1 MCGIVGYVG
10 NKKALPVLIEGLKNL
25 EYRGYD
31 SAGIAYLNNNKINII
46 KEKGKIVNLENV
58 VDFDIESSL
67 GIGHTRWATHGEAN
81 KTNSHPHKVG
91 SITLVHN
98 GIIENYS
105 ELKKE
110 MILNDYTFK
119 SETDTEVGCAVIDYY
134 YKKTNNIIETLSIV
148 KKIFIGSYAMGI
160 IVDNDNKLYAIKN
173 KSPLIIGVGDQENY
187 IASDVPA
194 ILKYTN
200 KYILLDD
207 LEYACINKDLINIY
221 DKNNNIKK
229 IEILT
234 FSGSAEVITKNN
246 YEHFML
252 KEMNE
257 QPDVFLNTFNNEID
271 VDFSKYNK
279 IDIVACGSAYHAG
292 MVGKVLIEEYAN
304 IPVNV
309 EIASEYRYK
318 KLFLNKKTLVI
329 VITQSGETAD
339 TLAALELA
347 NNYCDT
353 LAIVNVVGSSIARS
367 AKKVIYTKAGIEIA
381 VATTKGYLAQVALLS
396 KIALNIGVKNNK
408 ISKLEYKK
416 ILKDIEQIPS
426 LIKELLNRDYTTL
439 ASSIYKSNDVYF
451 LGRLIDYATCLEGS
465 LKLKEI
471 SYIHSEAY
479 AAGELKHGTI
489 SLIEKNTSIISV
501 ITNELIAEKTVSN
514 LKEVKARGAKILVIT
529 TDDLTHAVDCADN
542 IICIPKVC
550 DLLQPILTTIPLQCI
565 SYEVAKLKGCD
576 IDKPKNLAKSVTVE

>member
-31 SAGIAYLNNNKINII
+31 SAGIAYLYKNKINVI
-46 KEKGKIVNLENV
+46 KEKGKICNLENV
-58 VDFDIESSL
+58 IDLTKESSL
-67 GIGHTRWATHGEAN
+67 GIGHTRWATHGIAN
-81 KTNSHPHKVG
+81 KTNSHPHTVG
-91 SITLVHN
+91 DITLVHN

-105 ELKKE
+105 ELKKQ
-110 MILNDYTFK
+110 MIEYGYKFK
-119 SETDTEVGCAVIDYY
+119 SETDTEVACAVIDYY
-134 YKKTNNIIETLSIV
+134 YKKNNNIIESLKTV
-148 KKIFIGSYAMGI
+148 KELFTGSYAMGI
-160 IVDNDNKLYAIKN
+160 MVNNDTNLYAIKN
-173 KSPLIIGVGDQENY
+173 KSPLIIGVGDKENY

-200 KYILLDD
+200 KYMLLND
-207 LEYACINKDLINIY
+207 LEYACINKDIITIY

-229 IEILT
+229 NETLT

-257 QPDVFLNTFNNEID
+257 QPDVFKNTFDSIID
-271 VDFSKYNK
+271 VDFSIYNK

-292 MVGKVLIEEYAN
+292 MIGKFLIEEYAD

-318 KLFLNKKTLVI
+318 KLFLDKKTLVI

-347 NNYCDT
+347 NKTCDT
-353 LAIVNVVGSSIARS
+353 LAIVNVVGSTIARS

-381 VATTKGYLAQVALLS
+381 VATTKGYLAQVAVLA
-396 KIALNIGVKNNK
+396 KIALTIGVKNKK
-408 ISKLEYKK
+408 ISELEYNN
-416 ILKDIEQIPS
+416 ILKDIEKLPY
-426 LIKELLNRDYTTL
+426 LIKELLNRDYKEI
-439 ASSIYKSNDVYF
+439 ASSIYKSNDVYY

-489 SLIEKNTSIISV
+489 SLIEKNTSVISV

-542 IICIPKVC
+542 IICIPRVC
-550 DLLQPILTTIPLQCI
+550 DLLQSILTTIPLQYI
-565 SYEVAKLKGCD
+565 AYEVAKLKKCD